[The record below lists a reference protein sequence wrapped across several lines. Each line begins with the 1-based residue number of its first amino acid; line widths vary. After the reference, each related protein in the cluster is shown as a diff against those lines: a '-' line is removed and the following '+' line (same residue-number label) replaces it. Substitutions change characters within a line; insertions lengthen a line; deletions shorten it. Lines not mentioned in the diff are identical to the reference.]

1 MNYIVTDL
9 IIYPVKSLGG
19 IHVSSSK
26 VEMEGLQFDRRW
38 MLVDKQNKMITQRQ
52 IHELCLFQ
60 IQFCNEGFLIT
71 HAIHQTTFI
80 IPFDVFS
87 GEEILVTIWDD
98 NVKANIV
105 SAQANTW
112 FSMMLN
118 MECKLV
124 RLTEKS
130 QRKINLKYAFE
141 NETTSFSDA
150 FPILII
156 GENSLNDL
164 NAKLKNKVPMNRFR
178 PNIVFGGG
186 EAFDEDNFSKISIHN
201 TQLRTAK
208 PCARCVV
215 TTINQETAIAEHEP
229 LKTLSTYR
237 NIGNKV
243 LFGQNCLVTKVGE
256 IYLGDK
262 LILEN

>member
-1 MNYIVTDL
+1 MSYIVTDL

-19 IHVSSSK
+19 IHLSSSK
-26 VEMEGLQFDRRW
+26 VELEGLQFDRRW
-38 MLVDKQNKMITQRQ
+38 MLVDEQNKMITQRQ
-52 IHELCLFQ
+52 FHELCLFQ
-60 IQFCNEGFLIT
+60 IQFCATGFLIT
-71 HAIHQTTFI
+71 HRIHQTTFI

-87 GEEILVTIWDD
+87 DEEISVSIWDD
-98 NVKANIV
+98 KVKANVV
-105 SAQANTW
+105 SVEANTW

-118 MECKLV
+118 LECKLV
-124 RLTEKS
+124 RLTENS
-130 QRKINLKYAFE
+130 QRKIDLKYAFE

-156 GENSLNDL
+156 GENSLSDL

-178 PNIVFGGG
+178 PNIVFSGGG
-186 EAFDEDNFSKISIHN
+186 AFDEDHFSKILIHD
-201 TQLRTAK
+201 TQLRVAK

-229 LKTLSTYR
+229 LKTLSSYR

-243 LFGQNCLVTKVGE
+243 LFGQNFLVTKVGE
-256 IYLGDK
+256 IRLGDQ
-262 LILEN
+262 LILED